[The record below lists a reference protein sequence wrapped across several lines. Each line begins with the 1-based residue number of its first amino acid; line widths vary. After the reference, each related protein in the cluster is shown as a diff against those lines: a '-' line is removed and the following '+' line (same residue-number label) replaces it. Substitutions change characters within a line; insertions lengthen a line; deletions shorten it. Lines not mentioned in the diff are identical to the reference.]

1 MNYAINQSL
10 PACLDIF
17 NHNDKFPIRRVYCVG
32 RNYAEHAQEM
42 GSDLREPPFFF
53 CKPNDNQAVLS
64 APCNQTLHLPYP
76 LATNRLDYEVELV
89 IALKSGGQ
97 NISPQNACEHIFGY
111 AVGLDMTRRD
121 LQAQMKDKKRP
132 WEIGKVFDGCAIVGQ
147 LHAHA
152 DFDISQ
158 SRIWLSVN
166 DKIRQNGQINQ
177 MIWQIDEIISELSK
191 VFVLSAG
198 DIIFTGTPAGVGCVN
213 QGDVIDAH
221 IDTLS
226 NIKVVFE

>member
-10 PACLDIF
+10 PACLPIF
-17 NHNDKFPIRRVYCVG
+17 NSNQIFPVRRVYCVG
-32 RNYAEHAQEM
+32 RNYAEHAREM

-53 CKPNDNQAVLS
+53 CKPNDSQAVVS
-64 APCNQTLHLPYP
+64 ATQKILHLPYP
-76 LATNRLDYEVELV
+76 PATNQLDYEAELV

-97 NISPQNACEHIFGY
+97 NIKAQNAHEHIFGY

-132 WEIGKVFDGCAIVGQ
+132 WEIGKVFDGCAVVGQ
-147 LHAHA
+147 LHTHA
-152 DFDISQ
+152 NFDSQ
-158 SRIWLSVN
+158 ARIWLSVN
-166 DKIRQNGQINQ
+166 DQIRQDGQISQ

-213 QGDVIDAH
+213 QGDVIHAH

-226 NIKVVFE
+226 NIKVIFE